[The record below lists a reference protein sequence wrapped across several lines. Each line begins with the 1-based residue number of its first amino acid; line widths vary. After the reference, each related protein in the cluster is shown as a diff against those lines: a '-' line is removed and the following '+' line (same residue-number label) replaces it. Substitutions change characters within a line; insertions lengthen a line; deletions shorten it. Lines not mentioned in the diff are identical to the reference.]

1 MSEFGRRHKSDEEGH
16 LHGLSQDILPTLAT
30 YHLFTGVGHI
40 ITECGIWKLL
50 SRISRIMSRFYISN
64 KSHQIFGWRKNFDLC
79 TMPLIYNSLSNPFH
93 LFKCQ
98 SCCRKCRRRGMLEVN
113 ILPCLLLSE
122 PAETLPWVII
132 ENLQILFCI
141 KYVFSYVVELNT
153 QRFN

>member
-1 MSEFGRRHKSDEEGH
+1 MHKSDEAGH
-16 LHGLSQDILPTLAT
+16 LHGLSQDGLPTLAT

-40 ITECGIWKLL
+40 ITECDIWKLL
-50 SRISRIMSRFYISN
+50 GQIFRMMGRLYISN

-79 TMPLIYNSLSNPFH
+79 TMTMIYNSLSNPFH

-98 SCCRKCRRRGMLEVN
+98 SCWRKCRRRGMLEVN

-132 ENLQILFCI
+132 QNLQIMFFMKKVLAMF
-141 KYVFSYVVELNT
+141 
-153 QRFN
+153 